1 MYPMYPNPF
10 RYGSDALIGTS
21 IVAAVFIWIFV
32 FLAVYAIIVIPKWFL
47 FEKAGQPGWA
57 AIIPYYNDYV
67 LFDITWGNGI
77 LFLLTL
83 IPFAGAVIWIIT
95 RVKMAEAF
103 GKGAGWACGLIFLY
117 PIFLYIMAFSKDI
130 VYVGVPGQQ
139 VNYGNANTQQGYQ
152 NPYSQ
157 GYGQQTYTQSNVKY
171 CVNCGN
177 RLVNN
182 EKFCPKCGKE
192 Q

>member
-1 MYPMYPNPF
+1 MYPNAF
-10 RYGSDALIGTS
+10 NYGDGSLFGTS
-21 IVAAVFIWIFV
+21 IF
-32 FLAVYAIIVIPKWFL
+32 AIIMAYWLIVLAMYALIAIPKWVL

-77 LFLLTL
+77 LFLLML
-83 IPFAGAVIWIIT
+83 IPFAGFVIWIIT
-95 RVKMAEAF
+95 KVKMAEAY
-103 GKGAGWACGLIFLY
+103 GKDGGWACGLIFLY

-130 VYVGVPGQQ
+130 VYVGVPGKPAG
-139 VNYGNANTQQGYQ
+139 YGNGFGQQGYQ

-157 GYGQQTYTQSNVKY
+157 AYQQQTYTQSSVKY
-171 CVNCGN
+171 CTGCGN
-177 RLVNN
+177 RLVNS
-182 EKFCPKCGKE
+182 ERFCPKCGKE

>member
-1 MYPMYPNPF
+1 MYPSLFNLHD
-10 RYGSDALIGTS
+10 GSVMGASIAAAMFAYMFFILALY
-21 IVAAVFIWIFV
+21 AVI
-32 FLAVYAIIVIPKWFL
+32 AIPKWVL

-57 AIIPYYNDYV
+57 ALIPYYNDYV

-83 IPFAGAVIWIIT
+83 IPFAGLVIWIIT

-103 GKGAGWACGLIFLY
+103 GKDGGWACGLIFLY

-130 VYVGVPGQQ
+130 VYVGVPGKPAG
-139 VNYGNANTQQGYQ
+139 YGNNGQQTYQ

-157 GYGQQTYTQSNVKY
+157 GYQQQSYTQSNVKY
-171 CVNCGN
+171 CIACGN